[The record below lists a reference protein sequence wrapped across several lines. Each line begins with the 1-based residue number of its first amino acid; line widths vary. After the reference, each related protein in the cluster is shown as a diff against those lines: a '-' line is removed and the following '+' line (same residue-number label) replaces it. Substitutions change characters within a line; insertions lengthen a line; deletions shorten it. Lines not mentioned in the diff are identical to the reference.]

1 MTRVVRARQ
10 QAEGEQ
16 RQDTRL
22 VAGGEVRRRAAVT
35 LTAGGEQI
43 KQSSSEVLLGA
54 TVHNSGTWAMMIGDG
69 KASLQS
75 QLRSRVN
82 ALIMLI

>member
-22 VAGGEVRRRAAVT
+22 VAGGEVRRRLAEERRAAVT

-43 KQSSSEVLLGA
+43 KQSNSEVLLGA
-54 TVHNSGTWAMMIGDG
+54 TVHNSGTWAMMV
-69 KASLQS
+69 KPPCRA
-75 QLRSRVN
+75 N
-82 ALIMLI
+82 